1 LDLTLPVVVVFSLL
15 VTGVVTW
22 MLWTTASAPSLAKT
36 HAPLKASADKLS
48 RESEGERP
56 MPVKKASSSLE
67 DVRRQDTASSPAS
80 SLPSTRLDVS
90 QMQVRDE
97 IRPPATPAPKSPP
110 VSDKPPTLIAVSP
123 AENEPRHP
131 EEKRTVHPSAGESQA
146 VSPSETLLP
155 DQKKTPEVIVAEAE
169 GPRIEPATGELPAK
183 APSPGETQVEIVAAQ
198 PPETAPPPVQAPPPS
213 EEAMPVSVP
222 PAPLPAVPVSPPSG
236 VARAMPVNPDELT
249 VERIAAYQVALERMH
264 FSCGFVDGDVG
275 MRTRRMLRSFQQSQG
290 LPVTGEL
297 DSATRA
303 VIGEPGEP
311 FTTYTISV
319 ADMASIFPTP
329 DTWVAKS
336 KQTILGYNDPWEM
349 LAEKFHCT
357 RDYIRYLN
365 RDVKEVAVGT
375 VVIGPKVS
383 PAAKI
388 QKIAKV
394 RIILDEAT
402 IQGLDA
408 SGRIVA
414 HFPCSIARDKHKR
427 PSGELTVKNVVPN
440 PDYTFSPEV
449 QVEAAAKEGIT
460 KKLRVP
466 PGPNNP
472 VGLAWVGLSLPGYG
486 MHGTPDPE
494 AISRTQSLGCFRL
507 ANWNAEKLLK
517 MVSVGTPV
525 TVVPP
530 AEMASA
536 PPPSQ

>member
-1 LDLTLPVVVVFSLL
+1 
-15 VTGVVTW
+15 
-22 MLWTTASAPSLAKT
+22 
-36 HAPLKASADKLS
+36 
-48 RESEGERP
+48 
-56 MPVKKASSSLE
+56 
-67 DVRRQDTASSPAS
+67 
-80 SLPSTRLDVS
+80 
-90 QMQVRDE
+90 
-97 IRPPATPAPKSPP
+97 
-110 VSDKPPTLIAVSP
+110 
-123 AENEPRHP
+123 
-131 EEKRTVHPSAGESQA
+131 
-146 VSPSETLLP
+146 
-155 DQKKTPEVIVAEAE
+155 
-169 GPRIEPATGELPAK
+169 
-183 APSPGETQVEIVAAQ
+183 
-198 PPETAPPPVQAPPPS
+198 
-213 EEAMPVSVP
+213 
-222 PAPLPAVPVSPPSG
+222 
-236 VARAMPVNPDELT
+236 
-249 VERIAAYQVALERMH
+249 
-264 FSCGFVDGDVG
+264 
-275 MRTRRMLRSFQQSQG
+275 
-290 LPVTGEL
+290 
-297 DSATRA
+297 

-449 QVEAAAKEGIT
+449 QVEPCRA
-460 KKLRVP
+460 
-466 PGPNNP
+466 
-472 VGLAWVGLSLPGYG
+472 GLGRLEPAGLWHAWHPRSGSHFQNSILGLFP
-486 MHGTPDPE
+486 
-494 AISRTQSLGCFRL
+494 LGQLECRKAFENGFGRH
-507 ANWNAEKLLK
+507 
-517 MVSVGTPV
+517 SCDGG
-525 TVVPP
+525 
-530 AEMASA
+530 ASG
-536 PPPSQ
+536 